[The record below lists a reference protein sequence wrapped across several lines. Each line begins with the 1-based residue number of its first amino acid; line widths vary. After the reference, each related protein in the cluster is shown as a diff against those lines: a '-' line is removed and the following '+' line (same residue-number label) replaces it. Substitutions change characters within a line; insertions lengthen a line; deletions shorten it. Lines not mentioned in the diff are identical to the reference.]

1 MNKLKLNEIAE
12 IYQGSILTRIKPINQ
27 LDEVEADSI
36 SMQELSYYVG
46 ILDSFDNYTK
56 SKISASKLPSCIFTK
71 QKDIVVG
78 LSSRK
83 AMVIEEERSNKLL
96 LSNFALVRVD
106 VNKLDPYYFC
116 WLLNENLQFQKSL
129 EQKVQGSAHVFILP
143 INKLKESELDLPN
156 INIQRKVGL
165 LYDMYRKRER
175 LDKQIMEKEKLVINY
190 QLNKINKL

>member
-156 INIQRKVGL
+156 INIQRKIGL
-165 LYDMYRKRER
+165 LYDLYRKRER

>member
-1 MNKLKLNEIAE
+1 MNKVRLNEIAE
-12 IYQGSILTRIKPINQ
+12 ISQGNILTRIKPVNQ

-46 ILDSFDNYTK
+46 VLDNFDNYTK
-56 SKISASKLPSCIFTK
+56 SKVSSSKLSSCIFTK

-96 LSNFALVRVD
+96 LSNFALVRAD
-106 VNKLDPYYFC
+106 ISKLDPYYFC
-116 WLLNENLQFQKSL
+116 WLFNENLQFQKNL
-129 EQKVQGSAHVFILP
+129 EQKVQGSANVSILP
-143 INKLKESELDLPN
+143 INTLKELELDLPN

-165 LYDMYRKRER
+165 LYNLYRKRER
-175 LDKQIMEKEKLVINY
+175 LCKIIMEKENIVMNY
-190 QLNKINKL
+190 HLNKINNL

>member
-12 IYQGSILTRIKPINQ
+12 IYQGSILTRIKPVNQ

>member
-1 MNKLKLNEIAE
+1 MNKVKLNEIAE
-12 IYQGSILTRIKPINQ
+12 INQGNILTRIKPVNQ

-56 SKISASKLPSCIFTK
+56 SKVSLSKLSSYIFTK

-96 LSNFALVRVD
+96 LSNFALVRAD
-106 VNKLDPYYFC
+106 MSKLDPYYFC
-116 WLLNENLQFQKSL
+116 WLLNENLQFQKRL
-129 EQKVQGSAHVFILP
+129 EQKVQGSANVSILP
-143 INKLKESELDLPN
+143 INTLKELELDLPN

-165 LYDMYRKRER
+165 LYNLYRKRER
-175 LDKQIMEKEKLVINY
+175 LCKIIMEKENIVMNY
-190 QLNKINKL
+190 HLNKINNL

>member
-1 MNKLKLNEIAE
+1 MNKVKLNKIAE
-12 IYQGSILTRIKPINQ
+12 IYQGNILTRIKPDNQ
-27 LDEVEADSI
+27 LDEVETDSI

-46 ILDSFDNYTK
+46 ILDNFDNYTR
-56 SKISASKLPSCIFTK
+56 SKVSASKLHSCIFTK

-106 VNKLDPYYFC
+106 ANNLDPYYFC
-116 WLLNENLQFQKSL
+116 WLFNENLQFQKSL
-129 EQKVQGSAHVFILP
+129 EQKVQGSANVSILP
-143 INKLKESELDLPN
+143 INTLKELELDLPN

-165 LYDMYRKRER
+165 LYDLYRKRER
-175 LDKQIMEKEKLVINY
+175 LDKQIMEKEKLVINH
-190 QLNKINKL
+190 QLNKINNL

>member
-1 MNKLKLNEIAE
+1 MEKVKLSEIAE
-12 IYQGSILTRIKPINQ
+12 IYQGNILTRIKSVNQ
-27 LDEVEADSI
+27 LDEVEVDSI

-46 ILDSFDNYTK
+46 ILDNFDNYTK
-56 SKISASKLPSCIFTK
+56 SKVSLSKLTSCIFTK

-96 LSNFALVRVD
+96 LSNFALVKAD

-116 WLLNENLQFQKSL
+116 WLFNENLQFQKSL
-129 EQKVQGSAHVFILP
+129 EQKVQGSANVSILP
-143 INKLKESELDLPN
+143 INTLKELEFNLPN

-165 LYDMYRKRER
+165 LYDLYRKKER
-175 LDKQIMEKEKLVINY
+175 LSKQIMEKEKLVINY
-190 QLNKINKL
+190 KLNKINNL

>member
-1 MNKLKLNEIAE
+1 MNKVKLNEIAE
-12 IYQGSILTRIKPINQ
+12 IYQGSILTRIKPANQ
-27 LDEVEADSI
+27 LDEVETDSI

-56 SKISASKLPSCIFTK
+56 SKVSSSKLASCIFTK

-116 WLLNENLQFQKSL
+116 WLFNENLQFQKSL
-129 EQKVQGSAHVFILP
+129 EQKVQGSANVFILP
-143 INKLKESELDLPN
+143 INTLKELELDLPN

-165 LYDMYRKRER
+165 LYDLYRKRER
-175 LDKQIMEKEKLVINY
+175 LDKQIMEKEKLVINH
-190 QLNKINKL
+190 QLNKINNL

>member
-156 INIQRKVGL
+156 INIQRK
-165 LYDMYRKRER
+165 
-175 LDKQIMEKEKLVINY
+175 I
-190 QLNKINKL
+190 KINE

>member
-12 IYQGSILTRIKPINQ
+12 IYQGSILTRIKPVNQ

-116 WLLNENLQFQKSL
+116 WLLNENLQFQKNL

-143 INKLKESELDLPN
+143 INTLKESELDLPN
-156 INIQRKVGL
+156 INIQRKIGL
-165 LYDMYRKRER
+165 LYDLYRKREH

-190 QLNKINKL
+190 QLNKMNKL